1 MSQIFFDALH
11 EGVRELCF
19 ISLKGRVSSLPT
31 HHEATTQ
38 PYRLEVRANVR
49 ELSLLQF
56 RLPEDR
62 VCIHEAMLD
71 PALLFHVVKVYR
83 ATGVRILKAGPSVFI
98 HRARY
103 R

>member
-1 MSQIFFDALH
+1 
-11 EGVRELCF
+11 
-19 ISLKGRVSSLPT
+19 
-31 HHEATTQ
+31 
-38 PYRLEVRANVR
+38 
-49 ELSLLQF
+49 
-56 RLPEDR
+56 